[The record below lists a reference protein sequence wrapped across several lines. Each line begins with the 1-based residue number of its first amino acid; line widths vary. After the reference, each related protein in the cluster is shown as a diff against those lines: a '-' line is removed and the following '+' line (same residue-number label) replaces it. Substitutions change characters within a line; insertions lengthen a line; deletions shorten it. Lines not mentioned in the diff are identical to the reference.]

1 MADVGFGVSLRP
13 SPKGD
18 GKLRCFRCNGR
29 FPPHLMHRVVFD
41 KLQDPAARAKRD
53 RDTKPVWQCPDCWR
67 QRFAAT
73 FEGNEA

>member
-1 MADVGFGVSLRP
+1 
-13 SPKGD
+13 
-18 GKLRCFRCNGR
+18 
-29 FPPHLMHRVVFD
+29 MHRVVFD